1 VLVRGYGGFVWGW
14 GWLPLCHDV
23 VGEDLGGA
31 GGEFWGGGG
40 GGVGGLL
47 RIARREGEFF
57 GSDLYGA
64 TQGMVMLSTL
74 NVGVT
79 RSSTCPLQRV

>member
-14 GWLPLCHDV
+14 GWLPLCHGV

-31 GGEFWGGGG
+31 DGEFGGGG

-47 RIARREGEFF
+47 RSGRREGEFL
-57 GSDLYGA
+57 GSDLCGA
-64 TQGMVMLSTL
+64 QGMVMLSTL

-79 RSSTCPLQRV
+79 RSSTCLLQRV